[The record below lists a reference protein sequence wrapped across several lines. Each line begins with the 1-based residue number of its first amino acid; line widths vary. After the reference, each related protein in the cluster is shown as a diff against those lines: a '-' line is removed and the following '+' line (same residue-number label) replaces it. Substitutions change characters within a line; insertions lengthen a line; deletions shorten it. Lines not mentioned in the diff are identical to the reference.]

1 MAADRCN
8 LPTRRPI
15 ALAALSRLVAKAT
28 YASTPTRRYGLRRP
42 LLVPG
47 VRPAGKAASKALSA
61 LERQGFNLRQKL
73 SAPIS
78 RVPRRD
84 PPKRK
89 SGEGTLIEFSVQ
101 RDRHHAGSQ
110 VGGPPYAIGG
120 QSQGGVPWKT
130 WGNERLWLSPQ
141 HLYSQRWAG
150 ASPSRRWP
158 TVGIR
163 PSVAAAFTTRV

>member
-28 YASTPTRRYGLRRP
+28 YVSTPARRYGLRRP

-61 LERQGFNLRQKL
+61 LERPVSINLRQKL

-101 RDRHHAGSQ
+101 RDPHHAGSQ
-110 VGGPPYAIGG
+110 IGG
-120 QSQGGVPWKT
+120 LRYALGG
-130 WGNERLWLSPQ
+130 
-141 HLYSQRWAG
+141 H
-150 ASPSRRWP
+150 
-158 TVGIR
+158 
-163 PSVAAAFTTRV
+163 